1 MAPNLF
7 RQRASA
13 VDEAARP
20 MSPLRPAH
28 RGAACAAERPIR
40 VMIVDDSVVAR
51 GLVARWLTETG
62 AIEVVCSQRDGTG
75 AVALI
80 ATAQPDIVLL
90 DIEMPEMDG
99 ITALP
104 ALLRQ
109 LPTAKVIMMSALT
122 TRHAEVTLRAL
133 RLGAADYIAKPTS
146 NRDLTVEP
154 AFKTELVGKVMALAG
169 RSEPPPAVRVARVVD
184 SAPPGR
190 AEPVAAPALRPLHIH
205 QRPQVLVI
213 GASTGGPNA
222 VSDLLR
228 DLRPS
233 LDRVPVIVVQ
243 HMPAVFT
250 RIFAE
255 HLSRQ
260 LGMPVA
266 EAANHGPLLAGH
278 VYVAPGGT
286 HLKLSRVSG
295 QPVSV
300 IDTGPAVNFCRPSV
314 DVTFH
319 SAARVFGGG
328 TLAVV
333 LTGMGSDGCGGA
345 AQIVQ
350 RGGQVLV
357 QDEASSTVWGM
368 PGAIAREGLASAVQ
382 PVASL
387 ARTIE
392 SILRDMPL

>member
-1 MAPNLF
+1 
-7 RQRASA
+7 
-13 VDEAARP
+13 
-20 MSPLRPAH
+20 
-28 RGAACAAERPIR
+28 
-40 VMIVDDSVVAR
+40 
-51 GLVARWLTETG
+51 
-62 AIEVVCSQRDGTG
+62 
-75 AVALI
+75 
-80 ATAQPDIVLL
+80 
-90 DIEMPEMDG
+90 
-99 ITALP
+99 
-104 ALLRQ
+104 
-109 LPTAKVIMMSALT
+109 
-122 TRHAEVTLRAL
+122 
-133 RLGAADYIAKPTS
+133 
-146 NRDLTVEP
+146 
-154 AFKTELVGKVMALAG
+154 
-169 RSEPPPAVRVARVVD
+169 
-184 SAPPGR
+184 
-190 AEPVAAPALRPLHIH
+190 
-205 QRPQVLVI
+205 
-213 GASTGGPNA
+213 
-222 VSDLLR
+222 
-228 DLRPS
+228 
-233 LDRVPVIVVQ
+233 
-243 HMPAVFT
+243 MPAVFT